1 MIVFYLYIHWRSFPH
16 ALIWSCSFPLVSQYT
31 KRETPIS
38 SGKDILPSSYQKLD
52 SHGYSMVLVDFLPY
66 HMIWPTTQLKVSHS
80 FPRKSVLEIQ
90 SCPLFLWWICSSY
103 SSCHTGFV
111 SVANSWRQ
119 ETPRNFRVSEFGTSL
134 KKGECSCR
142 WWLRL
147 GCWGHVGAMF
157 LFNRFYSNKK
167 IKSLVSFCF
176 FCPTSV
182 LLAW

>member
-16 ALIWSCSFPLVSQYT
+16 ALIWSIVSLWSANIPKEKLLSQV
-31 KRETPIS
+31 
-38 SGKDILPSSYQKLD
+38 GKTSYQKLD

-80 FPRKSVLEIQ
+80 PPRKSVLETR
-90 SCPLFLWWICSSY
+90 SGPLFLWWICSSY

-111 SVANSWRQ
+111 SVANSCHQ

-147 GCWGHVGAMF
+147 GCWDMLGPW
-157 LFNRFYSNKK
+157 
-167 IKSLVSFCF
+167 FCLIGF
-176 FCPTSV
+176 IPIRR
-182 LLAW
+182 LNH

>member
-147 GCWGHVGAMF
+147 GCWDMLGPC
-157 LFNRFYSNKK
+157 
-167 IKSLVSFCF
+167 FCLIGF
-176 FCPTSV
+176 IPIRR
-182 LLAW
+182 LNH